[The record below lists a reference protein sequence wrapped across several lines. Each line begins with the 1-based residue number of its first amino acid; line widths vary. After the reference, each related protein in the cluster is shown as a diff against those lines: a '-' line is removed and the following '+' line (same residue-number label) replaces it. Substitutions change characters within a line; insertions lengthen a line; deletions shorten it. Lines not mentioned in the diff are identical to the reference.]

1 MFQSNNIIANSGLL
15 NNYDLL
21 IKNFNSYTENS
32 SSYVEKEDYEVFGSL
47 LIKTSFPLKKI
58 NEKFKNY
65 LKPIMALRYSPN
77 NTKNISDK
85 DVRLDFNNIFSLN
98 RIGTNEIV
106 EGGKSISLGLEYE
119 KRNLEDKKVIA
130 FNISN
135 CVRDK
140 KMIIC
145 QLNQN

>member
-1 MFQSNNIIANSGLL
+1 
-15 NNYDLL
+15 
-21 IKNFNSYTENS
+21 
-32 SSYVEKEDYEVFGSL
+32 
-47 LIKTSFPLKKI
+47 
-58 NEKFKNY
+58 
-65 LKPIMALRYSPN
+65 MALRYSPN

-119 KRNLEDKKVIA
+119 KETLKIKKLLLLILQILLEI
-130 FNISN
+130 
-135 CVRDK
+135 K

-145 QLNQN
+145 QPNQN